1 MKVKELSKK
10 TANRVD
16 VKYLRSLDVQG
27 YGEDNLYPQTIRN
40 LLGASST
47 GSECVERYRWF
58 IEGNGFR
65 ADSLAEYVVNRRGD
79 TADDIHKALCNDM
92 AVFDGLAIHV
102 NYNILG
108 QIVEMNHVPFEN
120 CRLQEEDDN
129 GYVAKIAVHAD
140 WSGKKTRNGK
150 VVKVDRNTVDMIDVF
165 NPIKEVIAA
174 QIEAA
179 GGIEFYKGQILWISG
194 AGRNTYPVPKA
205 DRVSTELSTDEGL
218 ANVKYRNVRCNFLPA
233 AMVITK
239 KGQSSP
245 AYDDDGNEIH
255 DEDSGFSDSL
265 VQLQGDTNASKLIE
279 VEIGADEEKP
289 EVVQLRANNYD
300 KEFTVTEASTVERIY
315 SAFSQEP
322 WYCIRIGKI
331 GFGGDILED
340 AFEYYNS
347 IVGSQQRTI
356 ERAFKRIFSFWC
368 EKVNISDDYSVEP
381 LKYVRNA
388 TYNNPE

>member
-1 MKVKELSKK
+1 
-10 TANRVD
+10 
-16 VKYLRSLDVQG
+16 
-27 YGEDNLYPQTIRN
+27 
-40 LLGASST
+40 
-47 GSECVERYRWF
+47 
-58 IEGNGFR
+58 
-65 ADSLAEYVVNRRGD
+65 
-79 TADDIHKALCNDM
+79 M

-245 AYDDDGNEIH
+245 DRK
-255 DEDSGFSDSL
+255 S
-265 VQLQGDTNASKLIE
+265 
-279 VEIGADEEKP
+279 
-289 EVVQLRANNYD
+289 VV
-300 KEFTVTEASTVERIY
+300 
-315 SAFSQEP
+315 
-322 WYCIRIGKI
+322 
-331 GFGGDILED
+331 
-340 AFEYYNS
+340 
-347 IVGSQQRTI
+347 
-356 ERAFKRIFSFWC
+356 
-368 EKVNISDDYSVEP
+368 
-381 LKYVRNA
+381 
-388 TYNNPE
+388 